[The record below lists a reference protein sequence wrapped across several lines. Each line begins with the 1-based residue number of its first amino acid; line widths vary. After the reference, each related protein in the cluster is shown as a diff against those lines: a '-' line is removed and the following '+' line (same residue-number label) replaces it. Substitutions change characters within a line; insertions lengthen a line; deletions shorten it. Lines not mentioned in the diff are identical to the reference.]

1 MFRVIGV
8 ETGDHPRK
16 EFVVIRNQSLCYE
29 NLRGWAITDESF
41 FNDDP
46 RALAER
52 LYVFRDDMMIEPG
65 AYVALCTGVG
75 ENHWSRAADG
85 RGVFV
90 VYWGKDR
97 CVWRDSQRVMLV
109 QVAHVAPAGVMPQ
122 RLQAVR

>member
-8 ETGDHPRK
+8 ETGEHPRK
-16 EFVVIRNQSLCYE
+16 EFVVIRNQSLRYE

-41 FNDDP
+41 FGNNP
-46 RALAER
+46 LMLAER
-52 LYVFRDDMMIEPG
+52 LYVFREEIMVEPG

-75 ENHWSRAADG
+75 ENHWARAADG
-85 RGVFV
+85 RNVFI

-109 QVAHVAPAGVMPQ
+109 QVAHIAPTTIMPQ
-122 RLQAVR
+122 RAHMAR